1 MCFPIAVAGTTIT
14 AAQTAAIVSTAAS
27 IGSTA
32 LSIKGQQQQAKAQA
46 SAQKAAMDREQA
58 RYLQEQTAMRIQQQM
73 ENEALTQK
81 LVLNA
86 RESREKRATAQ
97 VVAAERGAAGTT
109 IDSLIADYTRQ
120 EGETAFSLVR
130 QAQLNDISRNI
141 GMDTAYT
148 QYENNI
154 GRINQPIAQP
164 NYVAE
169 AIGLVNQGTNIY
181 SNYQSNTLTEL
192 RIKKNT

>member
-1 MCFPIAVAGTTIT
+1 
-14 AAQTAAIVSTAAS
+14 
-27 IGSTA
+27 

-46 SAQKAAMDREQA
+46 NAQKAAMDREQA
-58 RYLQEQTAMRIQQQM
+58 RYLQEQTSMRIKQQM

-86 RESREKRATAQ
+86 RDARNKRATAQ

-141 GMDTAYT
+141 GMDTAYI

-164 NYVAE
+164 NYAAE

-181 SNYQSNTLTEL
+181 SNYQTNTLTEL
-192 RIKKNT
+192 KIKKNT

>member
-1 MCFPIAVAGTTIT
+1 MCFPIAALGWSAATT
-14 AAQTAAIVSTAAS
+14 AAVTSTATAVM
-27 IGSTA
+27 GTA

-46 SAQKAAMDREQA
+46 SAQKAAMHREQA
-58 RYLQEQTAMRIQQQM
+58 RYLQEQTAMRVKQQM

-86 RESREKRATAQ
+86 RDAREKRATAR
-97 VVAAERGAAGTT
+97 VVAGERGVAGTT

-130 QAQLNDISRNI
+130 QAQLNDISRTM

-164 NYVAE
+164 NYAAE
-169 AIGLVNQGTNIY
+169 AMGLVNQGTSIY
-181 SNYQSNTLTEL
+181 SNYQTDKLNEL
-192 RIKKNT
+192 KITKYT